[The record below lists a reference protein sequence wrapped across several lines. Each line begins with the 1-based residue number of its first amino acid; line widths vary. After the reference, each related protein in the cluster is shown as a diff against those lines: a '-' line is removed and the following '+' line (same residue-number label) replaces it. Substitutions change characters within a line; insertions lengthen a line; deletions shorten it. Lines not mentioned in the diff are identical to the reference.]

1 MINSFLTHKLGSFG
15 QDNQV
20 FTLNVSKETTKEDLT
35 DNKCWRN
42 IALAVSGLRNG
53 DRIEIIRE
61 DFAFFA
67 EVLIVGKQK
76 DELFLKLLR
85 FVQLEKEAEEEDL
98 SKEYKVVWKGT
109 IKKWVLFRISDN
121 KEIKDQFSSREEAN
135 FYLKNTY

>member
-1 MINSFLTHKLGSFG
+1 MINNFLTHKLAGFG
-15 QDNQV
+15 QNSQV
-20 FTLNVSKETTKEDLT
+20 FTLSVAKETTKNDLT

-42 IALAVSGLRNG
+42 IALAAPALRSG
-53 DRIEIIRE
+53 DRIEITRE

-85 FVQLEKEAEEEDL
+85 FVQLEKDIEEEEL
-98 SKEYKVVWKGT
+98 SKDYKVVWKGPN
-109 IKKWVLFRISDN
+109 KKWVLFRISDN
-121 KEIKDQFSSREEAN
+121 KEIKDQFSSREETE